1 MEAQDH
7 SSVSRRQSRPKNAAL
22 HLIGKQEVF
31 PKKTLFSC
39 QLCSYTEAVAQ
50 HLAKEMNTQQLKR
63 HCLQFPGA
71 VETLH
76 GAPANI
82 LVYSVEGKT
91 YAYFKTSEPE
101 RWRFSLRV
109 TPDRFI
115 ELTDVPGVKPAR
127 FRARHHWVT
136 IVDVKQF
143 PADYLTE
150 LLAGSYRRAVESLSK
165 TRQKALNC

>member
-1 MEAQDH
+1 
-7 SSVSRRQSRPKNAAL
+7 
-22 HLIGKQEVF
+22 LIGIQGGF
-31 PKKTLFSC
+31 PKKTSFSC
-39 QLCSYTEAVAQ
+39 QLCSYTAAVTQ

-71 VETLH
+71 VQTEY
-76 GAPANI
+76 GAPSNI
-82 LVYSVEGKT
+82 LVYAVEGKT
-91 YAYFKTSEPE
+91 YAYFKTSAPE
-101 RWRFSLRV
+101 QWRFSVRV

-136 IVDVKQF
+136 IVNVNIF

-150 LLAGSYRRAVESLSK
+150 LVAGSYRRAVESLTK
-165 TRQKALNC
+165 ARQKALKASAPQHACFDAAVRQEP

>member
-1 MEAQDH
+1 
-7 SSVSRRQSRPKNAAL
+7 
-22 HLIGKQEVF
+22 
-31 PKKTLFSC
+31 
-39 QLCSYTEAVAQ
+39 
-50 HLAKEMNTQQLKR
+50 MNTQQLKR
-63 HCLQFPGA
+63 HCLRFPGA
-71 VETLH
+71 VETLY

-82 LVYSVEGKT
+82 LVYAVEGKNF
-91 YAYFKTSEPE
+91 AYFKTSEPE

-109 TPDRFI
+109 TPDRFL

-150 LLAGSYRRAVESLSK
+150 LVAGSYWRAVASLSK
-165 TRQKALNC
+165 TRQKALAPSAG